1 MFFSTL
7 QVGLFLLI
15 IESEIRFK
23 MYIYYS
29 IKIVSL
35 ILYYWLSYWIM
46 YKSFDQYKIDRLQT
60 GFYLVPVDD
69 DYNNNIGI
77 FSISIWHG
85 HLIFKSWSRC
95 ILGHW
100 VSIFINDSLSRS
112 IDDFFFLLRHSLTH
126 THIYTYTKLNVNS
139 NSRYNHLHHRL
150 QQRGKFSELEI
161 TTNARVHLLL
171 LLLLQR
177 QM

>member
-1 MFFSTL
+1 M
-7 QVGLFLLI
+7 
-15 IESEIRFK
+15 
-23 MYIYYS
+23 
-29 IKIVSL
+29 SL
-35 ILYYWLSYWIM
+35 ILYYWLSYWIR

-95 ILGHW
+95 ILGQW

-112 IDDFFFLLRHSLTH
+112 IDDFFFLLRHSLTHTH

-171 LLLLQR
+171 LLLLLQR